1 MAHHHK
7 WWWAI
12 HYDQVAGMCSMSYN
26 RPLLGRD
33 TVRERG
39 LFKLVVETF
48 IDAGTAWKL
57 SFFFRISP
65 ICCLTRTSSYG
76 TKFVRTHTLNSK
88 WLDLKGDTMLSV
100 YWTPL
105 RHYLTSRA
113 CCATR
118 VTLQFGGALC
128 NEGAVYYLC
137 ILWQCMG
144 IWIIL
149 VFI

>member
-1 MAHHHK
+1 M
-7 WWWAI
+7 
-12 HYDQVAGMCSMSYN
+12 MMSHTLWSSSRHVQHVLQSSLD
-26 RPLLGRD
+26 RPWHRSRKRPIQIGCGNFHRC
-33 TVRERG
+33 RHG
-39 LFKLVVETF
+39 LKIV
-48 IDAGTAWKL
+48 I
-57 SFFFRISP
+57 FFRISP
-65 ICCLTRTSSYG
+65 TCCLTRTSSYG